1 MLRRPTL
8 LLSLSLL
15 AEAYSLELGRAPG
28 SISTA
33 TPFAPPCPHAASRTA
48 HTICLSAS
56 ASARASSAR
65 ASSARASS
73 SALSTLVN
81 VADEYSA
88 LFLDQFGVIH
98 DGKTA
103 YEGAVDAVRTMQ
115 QRGVRIV
122 IISNSSRR
130 RSDTIARLRAMGFG
144 PFAEDGEDEP
154 ELPPI
159 AVVTSGEL
167 VWKGLAASDKGDKGD
182 KDEPSFEEPSFEEPS
197 AASRPSAASLESG
210 AVSRQVSH
218 HWFFPT
224 PFPHGAHSPISPF
237 T

>member
-28 SISTA
+28 SISTV

-56 ASARASSAR
+56 ASAR

-103 YEGAVDAVRTMQ
+103 YEGAVDAVRTLQ

-144 PFAEDGEDEP
+144 PVAEDGEDAP

-167 VWKGLAASDKGDKGD
+167 VWKGLAASDKGDKGDKGD

-197 AASRPSAASLESG
+197 AASRPSAASLESD

-224 PFPHGAHSPISPF
+224 PFPHGAHSPISPY

>member
-1 MLRRPTL
+1 MLRR

-15 AEAYSLELGRAPG
+15 AEAYSLEFGRAPG

-56 ASARASSAR
+56 ASAR

-197 AASRPSAASLESG
+197 AASLESD

-218 HWFFPT
+218 HWFFHTFPT
-224 PFPHGAHSPISPF
+224 WRTLSHFPIYIVPIYIVSWF
-237 T
+237 V